1 MSSRFTVD
9 TNILRIRDVF
19 AINPQNSQFIQPGE
33 IPMIGSNGQLRWYSS
48 LEFFSSI
55 SVPTASTSVLGI
67 LLSVPEGL
75 SSLSTAITTVT
86 NDTVTSTVRGLGSS
100 DYVST
105 SYLENVIVL
114 LSQDRKYISATTL
127 YDVIA
132 NLGNLPWI
140 GDNGGPM
147 ALLGSNFAS
156 NSGYISTFS
165 LFSTVAGLGSLGYLS
180 TGGISFQTALAS
192 TVVGLGTVGYV
203 STAVSP
209 LQLQSTVEGLG
220 AAGIVLNS
228 SISGF
233 YASPVRFFQGSGAS
247 ATVPAKGAQNV
258 LGYSVSTSEIFYS
271 DSLQLSSI
279 YTQFGFSSNGIWATS
294 DSNVKE
300 NIVNADLAICY
311 SNVSTLPLRRFNFIS
326 PFAETKIDKNQVGFI
341 AQELST
347 IFPKSLVTTYDI
359 LTSTN
364 ILQINYDQINMA
376 HYGATQLMMSTVSGQ
391 QKQINDLAA
400 TVSSLVAKVGL

>member
-1 MSSRFTVD
+1 MSSRYTSD
-9 TNILRIRDVF
+9 TNILRVRDVF

-33 IPMIGSNGQLRWYSS
+33 IPMIGLNGQLRWYSS

-86 NDTVTSTVRGLGSS
+86 NDIVTSTVAGLGSS

-105 SYLENVIVL
+105 SYLENIITL

-147 ALLGSNFAS
+147 ALLGSNFAAG
-156 NSGYISTFS
+156 SGYISTLS
-165 LFSTVAGLGSLGYLS
+165 LFSTVIGLGSSGYLS
-180 TGGISFQTALAS
+180 TSAFQAALAS
-192 TVVGLGTVGYV
+192 TVVGLGTTGYV
-203 STAVSP
+203 STAVTP
-209 LQLQSTVEGLG
+209 LQLQSTVTGLG
-220 AAGIVLNS
+220 SAGIVLNS
-228 SISGF
+228 SIPGF

-359 LTSTN
+359 LTSTH